1 MEKFNKNM
9 GDILEVN
16 LALESYRDDT
26 QAEYSDEE
34 IKIEDDLQL
43 LREQKNDLAEV
54 EKIKRSEDILA
65 RLNKVLDKIDRE
77 KFIFYKDGGIEY
89 KWV

>member
-1 MEKFNKNM
+1 M